1 MLIDDEE
8 IFRQGKAT
16 KRSLTVC
23 RQASFGNTAL
33 AEKIPSGVNVL
44 DVEEYKNTNG
54 GVQLSHTPF

>member
-16 KRSLTVC
+16 KHSLAAC
-23 RQASFGNTAL
+23 RQASFDNTAL

-44 DVEEYKNTNG
+44 DAEEY
-54 GVQLSHTPF
+54 